1 MPTERSN
8 WVPEVE
14 NRNKPVYL
22 AIADAI
28 ADDIRAGKLS
38 PGQRL
43 PPQRLLAG
51 HMGIDFTTVSRAY
64 VEARHRG
71 LIEARV
77 GQGTFV
83 RAPSAARGAADRSL
97 AATATARIVDMTM
110 NQPPLPDLPEL
121 RDRLREGMAAA
132 AMRLDLPDI
141 LHYPGARTT
150 RGRIGWREPAWL
162 APRLP
167 DIPAERLLVTPGT
180 QGALL
185 ALLAALTRPGDTVC
199 AEALTYPGFKA
210 IAGQLGLRIVGVPM
224 DADGIDPDALR
235 HAFSEHRPK
244 ALYCIPTFHNP
255 TTATMP
261 LERRHAVVAAAR
273 DHGVPIIEDDIYG
286 PLPDNAQPPLAAL
299 APESV
304 YHIAGLAKCVS
315 PMLRVSYVVS
325 PDARQALRV
334 AAAQRGT
341 TLMASPLT
349 AAIARRWI
357 ADGTAGAILDAI
369 RAEAMARRALAKS
382 ILPAD
387 NIVTKPEAF
396 HLWLRLPET
405 WSRGEF
411 TAHLRTRGIAAVA
424 SDAFATTPETPD
436 ALRICLGAAAGREET
451 RQVLEIIADALD
463 QLPSS
468 AGVII

>member
-1 MPTERSN
+1 ME
-8 WVPEVE
+8 
-14 NRNKPVYL
+14 
-22 AIADAI
+22 
-28 ADDIRAGKLS
+28 
-38 PGQRL
+38 
-43 PPQRLLAG
+43 
-51 HMGIDFTTVSRAY
+51 IDFTTVSRAY

-71 LIEARV
+71 LVEARV

-83 RAPSAARGAADRSL
+83 RVPSAARGVADQVHGRGDGPD
-97 AATATARIVDMTM
+97 RRHDDG
-110 NQPPLPDLPEL
+110 NQPPAAHSPDGESPHAREWRPPPCASICRISCTIQGPE
-121 RDRLREGMAAA
+121 
-132 AMRLDLPDI
+132 
-141 LHYPGARTT
+141 T
-150 RGRIGWREPAWL
+150 RGRTGWRAAWL

-185 ALLAALTRPGDTVC
+185 ALLAALTRPGDTVFY

-210 IAGQLGLRIVGVPM
+210 IAGQLGLRIVGVSM

-235 HAFSEHRPK
+235 HAFSQHRPK

-273 DHGVPIIEDDIYG
+273 DHGVPIIEDDVYG
-286 PLPDNAQPPLAAL
+286 PLPDNPQPPLAAL
-299 APESV
+299 APDKV

-341 TLMASPLT
+341 TLMALPLT

-357 ADGTAGAILDAI
+357 ADVRRGLLDAI
-369 RAEAMARRALAKS
+369 RLEAMARRTLAES

-451 RQVLEIIADALD
+451 RQVLEEIIADALD